1 MKKNL
6 VSSSPGE
13 VERLLRE
20 YRQNQELVRKI
31 GGVSYQIIYPVQMR
45 HHEKMGISTREIG
58 GSKVRYSLG
67 RRNVK
72 NSNNPTTVC
81 HQFHLL
87 TPILTTQKKYFIIH
101 HFHRLFQFFIISN
114 FSVFSFAFYFMCTP
128 NFARSFC
135 VLTRDPRD
143 LEKPFQLLNILA
155 YSRRTYLKIRNL
167 FFSFSF

>member
-1 MKKNL
+1 MT
-6 VSSSPGE
+6 SSPGE

-81 HQFHLL
+81 HQFHHLIPKL
-87 TPILTTQKKYFIIH
+87 FFYPISPQSEISEKKYFIIH
-101 HFHRLFQFFIISN
+101 HFHHLSQFFIIFCFFVLVHTN
-114 FSVFSFAFYFMCTP
+114 FCSLILFS
-128 NFARSFC
+128 
-135 VLTRDPRD
+135 
-143 LEKPFQLLNILA
+143 LEILEI
-155 YSRRTYLKIRNL
+155 SRNL
-167 FFSFSF
+167 FNS